1 MTTALWIIAVVET
14 IRMIEQS
21 LQLRLITKD
30 TGARDNAYAEFIKSL
45 KADDRE
51 FVRNMLEEFEQMERS
66 SE

>member
-21 LQLRLITKD
+21 LQLRLIAKD

-45 KADDRE
+45 KIDDRE
-51 FVRNMLEEFEQMERS
+51 FVRNMLEEFEQNERS
-66 SE
+66 E